1 MESGRVAGS
10 RILDDRTSIQLYVAA
25 NNAPFTDK
33 LAVINSKDLSRIRAL
48 GIFEHK
54 LNPHA
59 FYYHASKYRSDDKN
73 DVEEYIA
80 EQLQEFIKTSTDSYS
95 VVYIH
100 DGFVEFIVFRRFVEK
115 WPEHFFRR
123 LRRIYIVGPSLMVR
137 FIEKISIGTFYRLCD
152 QLFLKIA
159 DLQELPQHESAAL
172 KLLG

>member
-10 RILDDRTSIQLYVAA
+10 RILDDRSSIQLYVAA

-33 LAVINSKDLSRIRAL
+33 LAVINSKDLSHIKAL

-54 LNPHA
+54 MDPHA

-73 DVEEYIA
+73 EVEEYIA
-80 EQLQEFIKTSTDSYS
+80 EQLQEFIRTSTASFS

-100 DGFVEFIVFRRFVEK
+100 EGFVDFIVFRRFIEK

-137 FIEKISIGTFYRLCD
+137 FIEKVSIGTFYRLCD
-152 QLFLKIA
+152 QLFLNIA
-159 DLQELPQHESAAL
+159 DL
-172 KLLG
+172 